1 MLALHECTFEV
12 RYTGWGA
19 YSALAEG
26 VAEDILLDLLNM
38 SPDSVQRLARSKR
51 ELTLTAKVARARIAT
66 MLARRGRPVPQK
78 GDIKLMVIACPK
90 V

>member
-26 VAEDILLDLLNM
+26 VAEDIFLDLLNM
-38 SPDSVQRLARSKR
+38 SPDSVQRQIG
-51 ELTLTAKVARARIAT
+51 RAH
-66 MLARRGRPVPQK
+66 V
-78 GDIKLMVIACPK
+78 
-90 V
+90 

>member
-1 MLALHECTFEV
+1 MLTLHGCTFEV
-12 RYTGWGA
+12 QYAGWGA
-19 YSALAEG
+19 HSSLAEA
-26 VAEDILLDLLNM
+26 VAEGMLIDLLEM
-38 SPDSVQRLARSKR
+38 SPESVQRLARSKR
-51 ELTLTAKVARARIAT
+51 ELTVTAKVARARIAT

>member
-1 MLALHECTFEV
+1 MLALHGCTFEV
-12 RYTGWGA
+12 HYAGWGA
-19 YSALAEG
+19 HSSLAEG

-38 SPDSVQRLARSKR
+38 SPDSVQRIARSRR
-51 ELTLTAKVARARIAT
+51 ELDKTAKVARARIAT